1 MMPSVLQDVSEHPLF
16 LPDFPWGTVSL
27 STLELR
33 FNEGR
38 RLLGSRGRC
47 RRRFGEGRRLLGSR
61 GRCRHQSVPLTHFP
75 ASHTA
80 LHTKAIS

>member
-1 MMPSVLQDVSEHPLF
+1 MPVVLQDVSEHLLF

-33 FNEGR
+33 FGEGR
-38 RLLGSRGRC
+38 RLMDSRGRC
-47 RRRFGEGRRLLGSR
+47 RHRFEEGKWFMGSR
-61 GRCRHQSVPLTHFP
+61 GRFRHQSVPLTHFP

-80 LHTKAIS
+80 LHTKAIQR